1 MDDRVLLLFDI
12 DGTLLIGAADAHR
25 DAIHEALREVHG
37 VTEPD
42 RRGMQVAGRTDGDIV
57 RSLLTHAGISA
68 RRIDDGADDVRIA
81 ACEAYGRLCP
91 DDLSAHVPPGM
102 RALLG
107 RLAARDTLLALVTGN
122 YEPIARLKL
131 RAAGIGEFF
140 PRGQGGFGSDHE
152 QRAQLPAIA
161 RRRAGDGTPWSRR
174 RTVLIGDTPRD
185 IACARADGVRV
196 IAIATGPFGV
206 DELHEADAVARDANE
221 LGTVLE
227 PLLERDRAER
237 PTLRL

>member
-1 MDDRVLLLFDI
+1 MLLLFDI

-25 DAIHEALREVHG
+25 DAIYEALREVHG

-68 RRIDDGADDVRIA
+68 RRIDDGADNVRIA
-81 ACEAYGRLCP
+81 ACEAYARLCP

-102 RALLG
+102 RSLLQ
-107 RLAARDTLLALVTGN
+107 RLAAREGTLLALVTGN

-152 QRAQLPAIA
+152 QRAQLPTIA
-161 RRRAGDGTPWSRR
+161 RRRAGDGKPWSRR

-185 IACARADGVRV
+185 IACARADEVRV
-196 IAIATGPFGV
+196 IAIATGPFAV
-206 DELHEADAVARDANE
+206 AELHEADAVARDANE
-221 LGTVLE
+221 LGTMLDE
-227 PLLERDRAER
+227 LLERDRAAQ